1 MAVIGR
7 TVTGTTI
14 NSSTVVYTSSGSN
27 AVTCIAVC
35 NVGSISL
42 TDETSQ
48 SVDVNIYIV
57 SPAGGGSNTV
67 KDINGSLIVKQLTIP
82 AGETVFF
89 NDEKFVLANNDSIAV
104 GYQMSG
110 GAGAVN
116 DLVTVTV
123 STLPV

>member
-1 MAVIGR
+1 MAVIG
-7 TVTGTTI
+7 TIVTGTTI

-57 SPAGGGSNTV
+57 SPAGGGNNTV
-67 KDINGSLIVKQLTIP
+67 KDINGSLIVKQLTI
-82 AGETVFF
+82 
-89 NDEKFVLANNDSIAV
+89 
-104 GYQMSG
+104 
-110 GAGAVN
+110 
-116 DLVTVTV
+116 
-123 STLPV
+123 

>member
-1 MAVIGR
+1 MAVIG
-7 TVTGTTI
+7 TIVTGTTI

-48 SVDVNIYIV
+48 SVDVNIYVV

-89 NDEKFVLANNDSIAV
+89 NDEKFVLANNDFIAV

-116 DLVTVTV
+116 NLVTVTV